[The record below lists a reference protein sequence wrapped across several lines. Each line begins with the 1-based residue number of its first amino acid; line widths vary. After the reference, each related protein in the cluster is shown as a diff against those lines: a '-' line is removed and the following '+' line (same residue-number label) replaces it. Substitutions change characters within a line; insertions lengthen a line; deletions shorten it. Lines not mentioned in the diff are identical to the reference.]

1 MTLRGGGEGSKT
13 QRHDAKKSLEV
24 SPYTLVKYATLQHI
38 EPCGVTTY
46 QYSKV
51 SFLKLQCRLHGRVK
65 TMHHIQQSDIVF
77 LPCIQT
83 YYNCFVEVGSVMI
96 INSSALFSSVKYTT
110 V

>member
-1 MTLRGGGEGSKT
+1 M
-13 QRHDAKKSLEV
+13 

-38 EPCGVTTY
+38 EPCGVTKY

-77 LPCIQT
+77 LPCMQT
-83 YYNCFVEVGSVMI
+83 YYNCFVKVGSVMI
-96 INSSALFSSVKYTT
+96 INSSALFSSVKYTHGMI
-110 V
+110 